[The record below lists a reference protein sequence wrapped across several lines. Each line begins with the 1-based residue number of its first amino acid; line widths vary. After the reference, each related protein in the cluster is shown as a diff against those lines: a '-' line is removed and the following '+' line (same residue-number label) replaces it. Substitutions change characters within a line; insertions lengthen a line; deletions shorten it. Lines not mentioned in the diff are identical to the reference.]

1 MTQTTSTLL
10 LTDKAIE
17 AVKGSQSAKNR
28 LQYEMHVSPSTVS
41 RWLKSKDIILTTA
54 QALNIISL
62 ETGIPR
68 NELLQ
73 SA

>member
-17 AVKGSQSAKNR
+17 AVKGSQPTKNR
-28 LQYEMHVSPSTVS
+28 LQYEMNVSPSTVS

-62 ETGIPR
+62 ETGIPKH
-68 NELLQ
+68 ELLQ